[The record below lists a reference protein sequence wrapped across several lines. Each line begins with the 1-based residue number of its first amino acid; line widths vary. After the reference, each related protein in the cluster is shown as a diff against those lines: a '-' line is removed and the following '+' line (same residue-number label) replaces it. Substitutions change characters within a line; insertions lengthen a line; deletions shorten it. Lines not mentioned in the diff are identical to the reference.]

1 MACIKAR
8 MERAGLRGYVLLCNV
23 QGVLTANTK
32 GQSGKSVGQL
42 NRLEGDTEGAEGVGL
57 QSDHGAVELL
67 ELQPT

>member
-1 MACIKAR
+1 MHQGAHGAR
-8 MERAGLRGYVLLCNV
+8 WAAGLRLNM
-23 QGVLTANTK
+23 QRAANTK
-32 GQSGKSVGQL
+32 GQSGKNVGQL